1 MKKSLVSLAVL
12 AALSCQS
19 LTQPPASAQRA
30 MAYALYKS
38 GVAAYEKGDYKEAL
52 RAEQQCADMLAT
64 TKHTAVEEANIL
76 YSLGE
81 TQRCLGKFK
90 ESEAT
95 LKKSMALND
104 NLPKAL
110 RIDNWLFNSMAALY
124 LAQGKFPEAET
135 LWKMDLEYLRKGAVQ
150 RFWPVNNLITLYILW
165 GKPDEAESY
174 LKEAL
179 SLAKKFPKTQGM
191 QYALLNQ
198 GQLEEQ
204 FGDYKEA
211 EAYNDEAFEKS
222 VEICGPNHPYGAVI
236 LVKQAELYRKQS
248 RYAEAEKTLGKAL
261 EILQSHYTS
270 DHPDICETQVKLARV
285 LYEDGKYQ
293 QARELVKTALKN
305 EEALFGDPN
314 NLFIAHAK
322 ECLGNTYRQDGH
334 YDEAQKML
342 EEVLAIEHTMMGT
355 ANVDTAI
362 TMRNLALVQADQANF
377 KEAENLLQDS
387 IKMIEEQTG
396 PVHPERAAA
405 ASALAHVYLRDDKF
419 QEAEPLLK
427 KSLELSEKVL
437 GANNS
442 VTANGARDL
451 GELYVKQKQF
461 ELAATYQQK
470 ALTIDETL
478 YGVKAPQIAADLTA
492 LASTYG
498 ALGQTDKAAPLLTR
512 AAEIKNVLP
521 GGNTKVELQPQQL
534 SKESDRPVHDKW
546 ALVIG
551 ISNFKDSSINLKYA
565 AKDATDFKNFLVTT
579 EKFKPDHVKLLTDE
593 SASRDNIIGMLG
605 DKWLAN
611 RVKPDDLVI
620 VYVSSHGSSAT
631 TEAGGTNFLVAYDT
645 NKNSLLATG
654 IPMQWLTS
662 IVSDQ
667 VQSDRIIL
675 IMDVCHSGAVG
686 EGQKALTRTVGLD
699 PNVMKIG
706 KGQMILCSSLAEQ
719 VSWESKGYEN
729 SVFTRRLMEALQTDK
744 DKTTMMEAYKRLKV
758 MVESEVLQDRGNLQT
773 PLLVNKNWIGSD
785 PALAVEPI
793 VK

>member
-1 MKKSLVSLAVL
+1 
-12 AALSCQS
+12 
-19 LTQPPASAQRA
+19 
-30 MAYALYKS
+30 
-38 GVAAYEKGDYKEAL
+38 
-52 RAEQQCADMLAT
+52 
-64 TKHTAVEEANIL
+64 
-76 YSLGE
+76 
-81 TQRCLGKFK
+81 
-90 ESEAT
+90 
-95 LKKSMALND
+95 
-104 NLPKAL
+104 
-110 RIDNWLFNSMAALY
+110 
-124 LAQGKFPEAET
+124 
-135 LWKMDLEYLRKGAVQ
+135 
-150 RFWPVNNLITLYILW
+150 
-165 GKPDEAESY
+165 
-174 LKEAL
+174 
-179 SLAKKFPKTQGM
+179 
-191 QYALLNQ
+191 
-198 GQLEEQ
+198 
-204 FGDYKEA
+204 
-211 EAYNDEAFEKS
+211 
-222 VEICGPNHPYGAVI
+222 
-236 LVKQAELYRKQS
+236 
-248 RYAEAEKTLGKAL
+248 
-261 EILQSHYTS
+261 
-270 DHPDICETQVKLARV
+270 
-285 LYEDGKYQ
+285 
-293 QARELVKTALKN
+293 
-305 EEALFGDPN
+305 
-314 NLFIAHAK
+314 
-322 ECLGNTYRQDGH
+322 
-334 YDEAQKML
+334 
-342 EEVLAIEHTMMGT
+342 
-355 ANVDTAI
+355 
-362 TMRNLALVQADQANF
+362 
-377 KEAENLLQDS
+377 
-387 IKMIEEQTG
+387 
-396 PVHPERAAA
+396 
-405 ASALAHVYLRDDKF
+405 
-419 QEAEPLLK
+419 
-427 KSLELSEKVL
+427 
-437 GANNS
+437 
-442 VTANGARDL
+442 
-451 GELYVKQKQF
+451 
-461 ELAATYQQK
+461 
-470 ALTIDETL
+470 
-478 YGVKAPQIAADLTA
+478 
-492 LASTYG
+492 
-498 ALGQTDKAAPLLTR
+498 
-512 AAEIKNVLP
+512 
-521 GGNTKVELQPQQL
+521 
-534 SKESDRPVHDKW
+534 VHDKW